1 MELAMKYRL
10 LVVIENYE
18 LNAMT
23 SHILEFDSLTERIA
37 VTKNLEAIDHDQNK
51 LAVQVFHI

>member
-1 MELAMKYRL
+1 MKYRL

-18 LNAMT
+18 LNVMT

-37 VTKNLEAIDHDQNK
+37 VMKNLEAIDHAQNK